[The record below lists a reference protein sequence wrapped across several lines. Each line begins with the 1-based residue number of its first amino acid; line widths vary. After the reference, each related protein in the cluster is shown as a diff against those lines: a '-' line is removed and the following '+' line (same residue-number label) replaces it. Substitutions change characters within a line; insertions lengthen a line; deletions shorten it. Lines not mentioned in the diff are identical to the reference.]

1 MYHNNVYDDKNE
13 ANGRASNHD
22 DILGFINPL
31 KVGKKRI
38 SVDFGVDR
46 AYDDG

>member
-1 MYHNNVYDDKNE
+1 MDKNHVDNDKSE
-13 ANGRASNHD
+13 TNNRASNHD